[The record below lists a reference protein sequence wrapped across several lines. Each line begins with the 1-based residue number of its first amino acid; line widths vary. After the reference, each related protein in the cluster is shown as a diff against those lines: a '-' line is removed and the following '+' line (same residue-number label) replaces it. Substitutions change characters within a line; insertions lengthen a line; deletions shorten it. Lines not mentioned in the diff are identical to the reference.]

1 MTCKMKQNVRSL
13 TVFLGRAICGL
24 ACVVLMVGTAS
35 SQEPKYE
42 SWKQVEAAPETRDF
56 LTAMKGGGDLDA
68 TARTYLEEIVLPQF
82 ALPENAGELDEL
94 RNRLKTRILGSFSN
108 ETVQNAANEL
118 VTRGMQR
125 LVDDDALEMGVRL
138 NAVLMIGELE
148 AKAGGLWP
156 GAVQPLAEIVSDKSA
171 AFPLRIAA
179 MAGLGQHL
187 SRAGNRSDPS
197 VVGAALE
204 AAEPALLACLAAP
217 DSEEIP
223 GDFVASEWLT
233 SQVLR
238 VVPDVMPQV
247 PPEMATSLFGIL
259 ADQERSLDVRI
270 RAAFALGT
278 TADDRATFDVAEA
291 VSIVEALATE
301 ALATDV
307 ALAERRAFERDIL
320 RVSGNPGPLGGGMM
334 GSDSG
339 FAGMGPMGGMGPGRM
354 GAGSR
359 GPGGMG
365 SMGMSPGEEGPGE
378 SGAGSSRSGRP
389 GGTAAAGRGPGGMRG
404 PGMGSSMM
412 GSEMG
417 GPGSG
422 MGSGMMG
429 PGMPGPGF
437 GRRPPIVPLLED
449 GICLRTAWRL
459 QTLANSLASGDPA
472 STGFVMRAPESE
484 KAAILELA
492 TMLREQAAAIQKTP
506 TDRSIKAAFAVVAPD
521 LANPLEDEPEE
532 SEEDMQAG
540 ESSDT
545 FSSGVFDDSP
555 FGDAAADNESS
566 GDTPADDSPF
576 GDSPS
581 EETP

>member
-1 MTCKMKQNVRSL
+1 MTCTMKQNVRSL
-13 TVFLGRAICGL
+13 TFFLDRAIGAL
-24 ACVVLMVGTAS
+24 ACVVLIVGTAN

-56 LTAMKGGGDLDA
+56 LATMKGGGDLDA
-68 TARTYLEEIVLPQF
+68 AAKTYLEEIVLPQF
-82 ALPENAGELDEL
+82 ALPGNAGELDEL

-108 ETVQNAANEL
+108 ENVQNAANEL
-118 VTRGMQR
+118 VARGMQR
-125 LVDDDALEMGVRL
+125 LIEDDALEMGVRL

-156 GAVQPLAEIVSDKSA
+156 GAVSPLAEIVSDKSA

-187 SRAGNRSDPS
+187 SRAGNRSES
-197 VVGAALE
+197 SIVEAALE

-217 DSEEIP
+217 DPEGMP

-247 PPEMATSLFGIL
+247 PPEMATGLFGIL
-259 ADQERSLDVRI
+259 ADRERSLDVRI
-270 RAAFALGT
+270 RAAYALGT
-278 TADDRATFDVAEA
+278 TADDRATFDTAEA
-291 VSIVEALATE
+291 FAIVWALATE

-307 ALAERRAFERDIL
+307 ALAERRSFERDIL
-320 RVSGNPGPLGGGMM
+320 GISYEGPGRLGGGMM

-365 SMGMSPGEEGPGE
+365 SMGMSPGEEGPEE

-412 GSEMG
+412 GSGMG
-417 GPGSG
+417 GP

-437 GRRPPIVPLLED
+437 GRRPARLPLLED

-459 QTLANSLASGDPA
+459 QTLANSLVTGDPA

-484 KAAILELA
+484 KPAILELA
-492 TMLREQAAAIQKTP
+492 TMLRDQAAAIQKTP
-506 TDRSIKAAFAVVAPD
+506 NDRSIKAAFAVVAPD
-521 LANPLEDEPEE
+521 LANPPEDEPEE

-555 FGDAAADNESS
+555 FGDTPAGDASF